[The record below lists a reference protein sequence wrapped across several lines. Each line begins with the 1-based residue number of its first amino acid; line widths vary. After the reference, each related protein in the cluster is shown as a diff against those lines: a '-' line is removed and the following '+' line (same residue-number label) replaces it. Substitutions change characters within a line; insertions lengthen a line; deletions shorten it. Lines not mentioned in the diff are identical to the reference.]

1 MLINATAVNLL
12 ITINHIQNKS
22 VYLVYLL
29 CIYKYTK
36 YMFWKYLCTPI
47 YIYSYNLYYLKN
59 IINKHYIFLKYVHAC
74 VCIYIYT

>member
-36 YMFWKYLCTPI
+36 YMFWKYLCTSI
-47 YIYSYNLYYLKN
+47 YIY
-59 IINKHYIFLKYVHAC
+59 IIHI
-74 VCIYIYT
+74 IYII